1 MCPQSEVY
9 KKSVATS
16 VLAIRVPLSRFISLS
31 MPLPRLVR
39 ECVRE
44 CVRVRVRVRA
54 CVRTCVRARVCVRVC
69 VCVCC
74 ACVATPTAYPHCLR
88 TRIGVAW

>member
-1 MCPQSEVY
+1 M
-9 KKSVATS
+9 
-16 VLAIRVPLSRFISLS
+16 LAIRVPLSRFISLS

-54 CVRTCVRARVCVRVC
+54 CVRACVRARVCV
-69 VCVCC
+69 C
-74 ACVATPTAYPHCLR
+74 ACVFVCVLIHQAKYINALC
-88 TRIGVAW
+88 IFFFM